1 MTATPTPYRVRRAAH
16 DEWRRLG
23 AVLAEAFDDD
33 PVWMWI
39 CPDPPR
45 RRRYL
50 GGLFAQVIRPRV
62 LGETAWTTATLE
74 GGAVWAAP
82 GEWKAGPS
90 DIVRSIVPALRAVG
104 PRHAR
109 ERLGALPT
117 MERGHPRE
125 PHWYLEIL
133 AARADLRG
141 RGVGSAL
148 LAPMIERC
156 DEQGLPAYL
165 ESSKYENL
173 AFYHRFG
180 FEVTDEVVIGRGCP
194 PMWRMWRPAP
204 G

>member
-1 MTATPTPYRVRRAAH
+1 MTASTRRVRPAAH

-23 AVLAEAFDDD
+23 AILADAFDDD

-39 CPDPPR
+39 CPDPVR
-45 RRRYL
+45 RRRHL
-50 GGLFAQVIRPRV
+50 GQLFAQVIRPHVRRD
-62 LGETAWTTATLE
+62 TAWTTDALE

-90 DIVRSIVPALRAVG
+90 DVARSLVPALRAVG
-104 PRHAR
+104 LRHAR
-109 ERLGALPT
+109 ARLGALPA
-117 MERGHPRE
+117 MERGHPTE

-133 AARADLRG
+133 AARSDLRG

-148 LAPMIERC
+148 IAPMIERC
-156 DEQGLPAYL
+156 DADGLPAYL

-180 FEVTDEVVIGRGCP
+180 FEVTEEVVIAHGCP